1 MKAPGNYPEAF
12 YCYNIYVRMKEKR
25 NIYKARGCSPPVPD
39 YRNLKGKRTERSD
52 GISDQKHCQAKV
64 MAVLIYPPILGWSY
78 LGLESG
84 EINQVG
90 VFHPVLTILADRVY
104 GAQAI

>member
-1 MKAPGNYPEAF
+1 M
-12 YCYNIYVRMKEKR
+12 
-25 NIYKARGCSPPVPD
+25 
-39 YRNLKGKRTERSD
+39 T
-52 GISDQKHCQAKV
+52 
-64 MAVLIYPPILGWSY
+64 VLLYPPILGWSY

-104 GAQAI
+104 GAQAIWEYILECGASYVIPPQKNISHP